1 MCDSIDCPV
10 MYQRVRA
17 VRDVED
23 LKVNEGVLEDVT
35 AEGDAAGKEVEG
47 VEGKKPFWEAMEW

>member
-10 MYQRVRA
+10 MYQRVSA

-23 LKVNEGVLEDVT
+23 LKVNDGVLGVVVNEEGEGV
-35 AEGDAAGKEVEG
+35 VE
-47 VEGKKPFWEAMEW
+47 EKKPFWEAMEW

>member
-23 LKVNEGVLEDVT
+23 LKVNEGVLGVVT
-35 AEGDAAGKEVEG
+35 AEDGAAGNKVEG
-47 VEGKKPFWEAMEW
+47 TEGKKPFWEAIEW

>member
-1 MCDSIDCPV
+1 MCDSIDCPI
-10 MYQRVRA
+10 MYQRVGA

-23 LKVNEGVLEDVT
+23 LKATDGVLGEVVRADADV
-35 AEGDAAGKEVEG
+35 EEHGK

>member
-1 MCDSIDCPV
+1 

-23 LKVNEGVLEDVT
+23 LKGTDGVRGQVIQ
-35 AEGDAAGKEVEG
+35 EGDQAVEVG
-47 VEGKKPFWEAMEW
+47 AKKPFWEAMEW

>member
-23 LKVNEGVLEDVT
+23 LKVNEGVLGIVT
-35 AEGDAAGKEVEG
+35 AEEG

>member
-1 MCDSIDCPV
+1 

-23 LKVNEGVLEDVT
+23 LKVNEGVLGVVT
-35 AEGDAAGKEVEG
+35 AATE

>member
-17 VRDVED
+17 IRDVED
-23 LKVNEGVLEDVT
+23 LKVNEGVLGVVT
-35 AEGDAAGKEVEG
+35 AEEAVEG
-47 VEGKKPFWEAMEW
+47 GQGKKPFWEAMEW

>member
-23 LKVNEGVLEDVT
+23 LKVNEGVLGVVT
-35 AEGDAAGKEVEG
+35 AEGGAAEKEVEG